1 MSILRNK
8 LDELL
13 TTTFVGS
20 WSALAVCETCA
31 AKPSLNCVNC
41 GGTRQQQVDIP
52 AHLILRNLVDELDRK
67 DKELQELKHVMEG
80 LDK

>member
-20 WSALAVCETCA
+20 WSALAVCNSCA
-31 AKPSLNCVNC
+31 VKPSLNCENC
-41 GGTRQQQVDIP
+41 GGTGKEQVDIP
-52 AHLILRNLVDELDRK
+52 AHLIFRNLVDELDRK
-67 DKELQELKHVMEG
+67 DAELQELRARLKG
-80 LDK
+80 LEK